1 MSDPST
7 VTQPKHYS
15 LPIRRPVTM
24 AMIFVSSLVF
34 GWKSFQDLPI
44 NLMPDI
50 SYPTLTVRTEYEG
63 AAPEDI
69 EKLLTRPL
77 EETLSIVGGLVEV
90 SSISSPGLSEIVLE
104 FNWGTDMNLAQQD
117 VRDRLDLFDPP
128 REVTE
133 KPVTL
138 RYDPTLD
145 PVFRVALTGRDL
157 RDIADPAER
166 ERQSQLQLTEIREAA
181 ERYVKGDLEAEM
193 GIAQVAIKGGREEE
207 VKVEIDSD
215 RLKSLGLSVELVA
228 EQLRQQN
235 INLSGGSLREGKTEY
250 LVRTRNE
257 WGSLR
262 EIESSV
268 LSTPS
273 GTQIRLSEVA
283 EVSIGKTDQ
292 KSIVRVDGVEAVE
305 LQIYKWGDAN
315 TVRVCNTVKDLF
327 AFPRERGILE
337 KLSEKL
343 NKPSDSANLP
353 PQLAAIQFAQ
363 QMREKHTLLEKL
375 PPDVTAHA
383 ISDQSRFIISAIK
396 EVQNSAIYGGILAV
410 FVLYFFLRKLKATII
425 IGLSIPLS
433 VIATF
438 IPMFAQNMTLNIMSL
453 GGLAMGVG
461 MLVDNSIVVLESIF
475 RCGEEGDGILDAADR
490 GTREVTGA
498 VTASTLTSVAVF
510 LPIAFVQGVAGQLF
524 QDHALVVTYS
534 LMASLLVALY
544 LIPTIASRSKPEL
557 LRERNVVWLLNAY
570 GRTVQETGRR
580 GIGAVI
586 MLIPYTALSVAE
598 WILEQARDNFG
609 PLAAWVFGT
618 KGPGG
623 GSAVLLPLRMVVAIV
638 PLIVVSVLFVLQ
650 CLIGLSQQLFST
662 ILIVVSVIAISIAWA
677 VGKVFHFVFW
687 IPLELFNRGFELMRG
702 TYTLFM
708 RRALRFSPAV
718 LALVAVLAVHSLSLV
733 PSMGRELVPPMKQ
746 GEFGIQLVTPAG
758 TRLEE
763 TARRAF
769 EIEKLALAVPEIG
782 SVAVEIGQ
790 EDTSVTADRGENVAE
805 FSLTLKNPKQD
816 VARQDEITEKLR
828 VQVNQQ
834 LLASDKAIFTLPS
847 LFSFKT
853 AVELQIRGDDYREL
867 KRIGDDVVVA
877 IADVEGIKD
886 LELNMREGYPEIII
900 QMDRDLLAAKG
911 IVPEAVAMRLR
922 SELQGDLPTEFS
934 RQGEKIDVRVQA
946 DKNLLN
952 SVEDLRKLAVN
963 EGLPPIPLEA
973 VATIEVQP
981 GPSEI
986 RRIDQRQVA
995 MVTGNVEGRDLG
1007 AVMED
1012 ALARVKDVSIPAD
1025 YQIVA
1030 GGQNRE
1036 LQVSLKSLEFA
1047 LLLAVFLVYAVM
1059 ACQFESIRDPAL
1071 VMVSVPLGSIG
1082 VIYVLV
1088 AMHVDLSILV
1098 YIGAICL
1105 AGIVVNNAIVLVDYT
1120 NLLMSR
1126 GMDRVEAIVE
1136 AGRVRMRPIFMTTL
1150 TTVLGLLPMA
1160 MASGEGDEIR
1170 RPMAITIIA
1179 GLSCSTVL
1187 TLVIIPMMFYMFGS
1201 RKRSPIV

>member
-1 MSDPST
+1 MSDPSAT
-7 VTQPKHYS
+7 PQPKHYS

-24 AMIFVSSLVF
+24 AMIFVSTLVF

-69 EKLLTRPL
+69 EKLVTRPL
-77 EETLSIVGGLVEV
+77 EETLSIVSGLVEV
-90 SSISSPGLSEIVLE
+90 SSVSSPGLSEIVME

-133 KPVTL
+133 KPVIL

-145 PVFRVALTGRDL
+145 PVFRVALSGKDL
-157 RDIADPAER
+157 SGISDPVQRAKENER
-166 ERQSQLQLTEIREAA
+166 QLTEIREAA
-181 ERYVKGDLEAEM
+181 ERYVKGDLEAEA
-193 GIAQVAIKGGREEE
+193 GIAQVSVKGGREEE
-207 VKVEIDSD
+207 VKVEIDAD
-215 RLKSLGLSVELVA
+215 RLKSLGLSVEMVA

-257 WGSLR
+257 WGSLQD
-262 EIESSV
+262 IESSI
-268 LSTPS
+268 LSTPA
-273 GTQIRLSEVA
+273 GKQIRLNEVGR
-283 EVSIGKTDQ
+283 VSIGKKEQ
-292 KSIVRVDGVEAVE
+292 KSVVRVNGTEAVE
-305 LQIYKWGDAN
+305 LQVYKWGDAN

-327 AFPRERGILE
+327 GFPRERNMLE
-337 KLSEKL
+337 RITEWL
-343 NKPSDSANLP
+343 NKPPDSSNLP

-363 QMREKHTLLEKL
+363 LMKQKRTLLEKL
-375 PPDVTAHA
+375 PKEVSAHA
-383 ISDQSRFIISAIK
+383 ISDQSRFIISAID
-396 EVQNSAIYGGILAV
+396 EVQSSAVSGGILAI

-425 IGLSIPLS
+425 IGVSIPLS

-438 IPMFAQNMTLNIMSL
+438 IPMYIQDMTLNIMSL

-475 RCGEEGDGILDAADR
+475 RCGEEGDGVLDAADR
-490 GTREVTGA
+490 GTREVTAA

-534 LMASLLVALY
+534 LMASLFVAVY
-544 LIPTIASRSKPEL
+544 LIPMIASRSKPAL
-557 LRERNVVWLLNAY
+557 LREENVVWVLNTY
-570 GRTVQETGRR
+570 RRTKQETGRS
-580 GIGAVI
+580 GVPALI
-586 MLIPYTALSVAE
+586 MMLPYTALTVAE
-598 WILEQARDNFG
+598 WLLTQARDNFG
-609 PLAAWVFGT
+609 PVVNWVMGT
-618 KGPGG
+618 SREGG
-623 GSAVLLPLRMVVAIV
+623 GSVLGVVFRMAVAVIPFILVTI
-638 PLIVVSVLFVLQ
+638 LFVIQ
-650 CLIGLSQQLFST
+650 CILGFAQQFFST
-662 ILIVVSVIAISIAWA
+662 LLLAVSTMVIALSWL

-687 IPLELFNRGFELMRG
+687 IPLELFNRGFDLVRG
-702 TYTLFM
+702 TYTVFM

-718 LALVAVLAVHSLSLV
+718 LAIVAILAAHSASLV
-733 PSMGRELVPPMKQ
+733 PSMGRELIPPMKQ
-746 GEFGIQLVTPAG
+746 GEFGIQLITPAG

-763 TARRAF
+763 TARRAS
-769 EIEKLALAVPEIG
+769 EIEKLAMQVPEIG
-782 SVAVEIGQ
+782 MVAVEIGQ

-805 FSLTLKNPKQD
+805 FSLTLKNPKED
-816 VARQDEITEKLR
+816 VARQDEITERLR
-828 VQVNQQ
+828 VKVNEQM
-834 LLASDKAIFTLPS
+834 LASDKAIFTLPS

-867 KRIGDDVVVA
+867 KRIGDDVVNN
-877 IADVEGIKD
+877 IRDVTGIKD

-911 IVPEAVAMRLR
+911 ITPESVATRLR
-922 SELQGDLPTEFS
+922 AELQGNLPTEFS
-934 RQGEKIDVRVQA
+934 RRGEKIDVRVQA
-946 DKNLLN
+946 DQDLLK

-973 VATIEVQP
+973 VARIDVQP

-986 RRIDQRQVA
+986 RRVDQRQVA
-995 MVTGNVEGRDLG
+995 VVTGNVEGRDLG
-1007 AVMED
+1007 AVMD
-1012 ALARVKDVSIPAD
+1012 DVLARTQGVAMPAD
-1025 YQIVA
+1025 YQIIA

-1036 LQVSLKSLEFA
+1036 LQVSLQSLEFA
-1047 LLLAVFLVYAVM
+1047 LWLAVFLVYAVM

-1071 VMVSVPLGSIG
+1071 VMVSVPLGFIG
-1082 VIYVLV
+1082 VIYTLV
-1088 AMHVDLSILV
+1088 AMQVDLSILV
-1098 YIGAICL
+1098 YIGVICL

-1126 GMDRVEAIVE
+1126 GMERVEAIVE
-1136 AGRVRMRPIFMTTL
+1136 AGRVRMRPILMTTL
-1150 TTVLGLLPMA
+1150 TTVLGLLPMS

-1179 GLSCSTVL
+1179 GLTCSTIL
-1187 TLVIIPMMFYMFGS
+1187 TLVIIPMVFYLFGS
-1201 RKRSPIV
+1201 RKRSPIA

>member
-1 MSDPST
+1 MSDPS
-7 VTQPKHYS
+7 VVPEAKHYS

-24 AMIFVSSLVF
+24 AMIFVSTLVF

-69 EKLLTRPL
+69 EKLVTRPL
-77 EETLSIVGGLVEV
+77 EETLSIVSGLVEV
-90 SSISSPGLSEIVLE
+90 SSVSSPGLSEIVME

-133 KPVTL
+133 KPVIL

-145 PVFRVALTGRDL
+145 PVFRVGLVGRDL
-157 RDIADPAER
+157 SGIQDPKQRAIENER
-166 ERQSQLQLTEIREAA
+166 QLTEIREAA
-181 ERYVKGDLEAEM
+181 ERYVKGDLEAES
-193 GIAQVAIKGGREEE
+193 GIAQVSVKGGREEE
-207 VKVEIDSD
+207 VKVEIDAD

-257 WGSLR
+257 WESLQD
-262 EIESSV
+262 IESSI
-268 LSTPS
+268 LSTPT
-273 GTQIRLSEVA
+273 GKQIRLKEIGNVT
-283 EVSIGKTDQ
+283 IGKTEQ
-292 KSIVRVDGVEAVE
+292 KSVVRINGVEAVE

-327 AFPRERGILE
+327 GFPREKNMLE
-337 KLSEKL
+337 RITEWM
-343 NKPSDSANLP
+343 NKPPSDSNLP
-353 PQLAAIQFAQ
+353 PELAAIQFAQ
-363 QMREKHTLLEKL
+363 QMRQKRTLLEKL
-375 PPDVTAHA
+375 PKEVTAHA
-383 ISDQSRFIISAIK
+383 ISDQSRFIISAIR
-396 EVQNSAIYGGILAV
+396 EVQSSAVSGGFLAII
-410 FVLYFFLRKLKATII
+410 VLYFFLRELKSTMI

-433 VIATF
+433 VVATF
-438 IPMFAQNMTLNIMSL
+438 IPMFVQNMTLNIMSL

-475 RCGEEGDGILDAADR
+475 RCGEEGDGVVDAADR
-490 GTREVTGA
+490 GAREVAGA

-534 LMASLLVALY
+534 LMASLFVALY
-544 LIPTIASRSKPEL
+544 LTPMIASRSKPTL
-557 LRERNVVWLLNAY
+557 LRENNVIWVTNAY
-570 GRTVQETGRR
+570 RRTCAETGQS
-580 GIGAVI
+580 GLSALI
-586 MLIPYTALSVAE
+586 MMVPYSALGVAE
-598 WILEQARDNFG
+598 WLLQQAKDNYG
-609 PLAAWVFGT
+609 PLATWVFGS
-618 KGPGG
+618 GG
-623 GSAVLLPLRMVVAIV
+623 GIGVAVRMVVAIV
-638 PLIVVSVLFVLQ
+638 PLILVTLLFVIQ
-650 CLIGLSQQLFST
+650 CLLGFAQQFFST
-662 ILIVVSVIAISIAWA
+662 LLLFVSIIVVGTSWL

-687 IPLELFNRGFELMRG
+687 IPLELFNRGFDLMRG
-702 TYTLFM
+702 SYTVFM

-718 LALVAVLAVHSLSLV
+718 LAIVAILAVHSASLV
-733 PSMGRELVPPMKQ
+733 PTMGRELIPPMKQ
-746 GEFGIQLVTPAG
+746 GEFGIQLITPAG

-763 TARRAF
+763 TARRAN
-769 EIEKLALAVPEIG
+769 EIEQLAMAIPEIG
-782 SVAVEIGQ
+782 SVSVEIGQ
-790 EDTSVTADRGENVAE
+790 EDTSTSADRGENVAE
-805 FSLTLKNPKQD
+805 FSLTLKNPKED
-816 VARQDEITEKLR
+816 VARQDEITERLR
-828 VQVNQQ
+828 SQVNAR
-834 LLASDKAIFTLPS
+834 LLASDKAVFTLPS

-867 KRIGDDVVVA
+867 KRIGDEVVNSIRDVA
-877 IADVEGIKD
+877 GIKD

-911 IVPEAVAMRLR
+911 ITPETVAMRLR
-922 SELQGDLPTEFS
+922 AELQGDLPTEFS
-934 RQGEKIDVRVQA
+934 RRGEKIKVRVQA
-946 DKNLLN
+946 DQNLLN
-952 SVEDLRKLAVN
+952 SVDDLRKLAVN

-973 VATIEVQP
+973 VASIQVQP

-995 MVTGNVEGRDLG
+995 VVTGNVEGRDLG
-1007 AVMED
+1007 AVMD
-1012 ALARVKDVSIPAD
+1012 DVIARTQKVAMPSD
-1025 YQIVA
+1025 YQIIA

-1036 LQVSLKSLEFA
+1036 LQVSLQSLEFA
-1047 LLLAVFLVYAVM
+1047 LWLAVFLVYAVM

-1082 VIYVLV
+1082 VIYTLV

-1126 GMDRVEAIVE
+1126 GMERIEAIVE
-1136 AGRVRMRPIFMTTL
+1136 AGRVRMRPILMTTL
-1150 TTVLGLLPMA
+1150 TTVLGLLPMS

-1179 GLSCSTVL
+1179 GLTCSTIL
-1187 TLVIIPMMFYMFGS
+1187 TLVIIPMVFYLFGS
-1201 RKRSPIV
+1201 RKRSTIA